1 VSDDH
6 ARRLVKLREAFH
18 SGALDKDTYQ
28 AAVAALAERTERRA
42 EVKGSGVIAQR
53 GGVAAGPNGV
63 AVGGDIHGNVYVG
76 PHPLNPAEALT
87 VYRRV
92 LVAGCRQMPLRGVD
106 MGASDPGGAHKQLDL
121 DQVYVALD
129 TTTQVPVTDDA
140 GKGSKES
147 HLLERGE
154 TRTLSLLEASARN
167 RCLVILGRPGSGKST
182 FINHLGLCLALQ
194 GLEPEG
200 GWLKRLLS
208 WPEAEADLI
217 PISVVLRDFAR
228 FLPEN
233 ERKAEPRHLWSFVV
247 DRLKNQNL
255 TFAKE
260 PLHDALEDGKAIV
273 LLDGLDEIPTR
284 ARRAFIRDAVAVFAT
299 RYPKSRLVVT
309 CRTLSYEDKAWR
321 LEDFP
326 AFEVASFDEPKVDR
340 FVEAWYSELQRLGQ
354 VRREESG
361 GLARRLREAVRRP
374 DLWRLA
380 PNPLLLTVMALVHT
394 HKGRLP
400 DARAQLYEDTVDIL
414 LWRWEGLKAGGENE
428 TPGVHRLLLEAER
441 TDVDLKRV
449 LGQLAFEVH
458 RKGGATDGESVAD
471 IGEFRLERA
480 LAELHPQKSRDWA
493 NKLIET
499 MRLRAGLLLE
509 RVPEVY
515 TFPHRTFQEYLAGAH
530 LAAQGDFARQASKL
544 VAEGPFWREVILLAV
559 GRLVYLGGDTDKPLA
574 LVGELCPQKHADDEV
589 AWRKAWLAGE
599 VLNEIGL
606 NRVKDSH
613 LGVDFL
619 DRVRHRLP
627 RLFETEMFMPV
638 ERAAAGDTL
647 ARLGDPRPGVGLDAN
662 GLPDIAWCDIEP
674 GPFIMG
680 NTEEQAEY
688 DDERPQFT
696 CNLIRQPYRIGKYSV
711 TNEQFNAF
719 VKDGGY
725 TEQWR
730 QCWTDAGWAWKGDSS
745 GPEKQGGVYDL
756 PNHPVVRVSWYE
768 AIAFCNWL
776 SEQLGY
782 RVSLPTEAQWE
793 RAARH
798 TDRRVYPWGN
808 KEEPGKRCNMYD
820 TGIGKTSAVGIFPAG
835 NAECRAA
842 DMAGNVLEW
851 CSTKWLESYEDYER
865 KADNTLDG
873 EERRVLRGGAFDF
886 SELDVRCTYRVGSLP
901 NSRGLNLGFRVV
913 ASPSTSGL

>member
-6 ARRLVKLREAFH
+6 ARRLANLREAFH
-18 SGALDKDTYQ
+18 SGALDEDTYQ

-42 EVKGSGVIAQR
+42 EVKGPGVIAQR

-76 PHPLNPAEALT
+76 PHPQNPAEALV

-106 MGASDPGGAHKQLDL
+106 IGASDPGGARKQLDL

-147 HLLERGE
+147 HMLERGK
-154 TRTLSLLEASARN
+154 TRTLSLLEAAARN

-200 GWLKRLLS
+200 GWLKRLPS

-228 FLPEN
+228 FLPEG

-255 TFAKE
+255 AFAKE
-260 PLHDALEDGKAIV
+260 PLQDALEDGKAMV

-284 ARRAFIRDAVAVFAT
+284 ARRTFIRDAVAVFAT

-309 CRTLSYEDKAWR
+309 CRTLSYEDQAWQ
-321 LEDFP
+321 LENFP
-326 AFEVASFDEPKVDR
+326 AFELASFDEPKVDR
-340 FVEAWYSELQRLGQ
+340 FIEAWFSELQRLGQ
-354 VRREESG
+354 VRREDSG
-361 GLARRLREAVRRP
+361 GMARRLREAVRRP

-414 LWRWEGLKAGGENE
+414 LWRWEGLKAGGEDE
-428 TPGVHRLLLEAER
+428 RPGVRRLLLEAER

-471 IGEFRLERA
+471 IGELRLERA

-493 NKLIET
+493 HNLIET

-509 RVPEVY
+509 EMPEVY
-515 TFPHRTFQEYLAGAH
+515 TFPHRTFQEYLAGSH
-530 LAAQGDFARQASKL
+530 LAAQGDFARQASRL

-574 LVGELCPQKHADDEV
+574 LVGELCPQRHADDEV
-589 AWRKAWLAGE
+589 ACRKAWLAGE

-627 RLFETEMFMPV
+627 RLFETESLMPV
-638 ERAAAGDTL
+638 ECAAAGDIL

-662 GLPDIAWCDIEP
+662 GLPDIAWCNIEP

-680 NTEEQAEY
+680 STEEQAKY

-696 CNLIRQPYRIGKYSV
+696 CNLICQPYRIGRYPV

-756 PNHPVVRVSWYE
+756 PNHPVVRVCWYE
-768 AIAFCNWL
+768 AVAFCNWL
-776 SEQLGY
+776 SERLDC

-798 TDRRVYPWGN
+798 TDGRVYPWGN
-808 KEEPGKRCNMYD
+808 EEELGKHCNMYD
-820 TGIGKTSAVGIFPAG
+820 SGIGTTSAVGIFPAG
-835 NAECRAA
+835 NAECSAA
-842 DMAGNVLEW
+842 DMAGNVWEW
-851 CSTKWLESYEDYER
+851 CSTKWLENYKGYER
-865 KADNTLDG
+865 EADDTLEG
-873 EERRVLRGGAFDF
+873 EERRVLRGGAFHNHVN
-886 SELDVRCTYRVGSLP
+886 SVRCAYRLRTDP
-901 NSRGLNLGFRVV
+901 NGRFDLIGFRVV
-913 ASPSTSGL
+913 ASPSVSGL